1 MIESLKYS
9 GREANHTLN
18 FRRWSESKHAQ
29 YFTPLELAKTI
40 AKCISLFVP
49 LEGLNVLDPTCG
61 TGRLLKPFQDAG
73 SNVIGIE
80 LDKDTAFHTQKIL
93 GSKCVRVGD
102 ICEYRSHLKNQF
114 DVVVTNPPYG
124 ITWRTREYFQTS
136 RYDESIESQSAT
148 MEICSEALRY
158 YGYLIA
164 VIPTSTFTNEKDKQ
178 LKEFLYSNF
187 VVMAKI
193 TLENL
198 FLEEYGITP
207 KVDLIFAQKGYVGH
221 GEKQSP
227 LTASW
232 DYRDSNTHEQ
242 IERLI
247 AEAKERQISDAEL
260 DKNPKP
266 PDVPNLSLLKII
278 RFDPTLRLTEN
289 GVVGDHGSVMFAQ
302 FLDKF
307 DAYNPVLGKETG
319 AWEAYCSKPALLKRG
334 VEAAEFFLRSA
345 GFDLSVPNETR
356 LRLERAK
363 QKYARLAIP
372 IYRPEPHQLLAYFDE
387 KPYIAKAAVTDSE
400 GLPLFQKEKEYMF
413 RPTWVRNRE
422 TVKREVKTV
431 NDKKVTFIHD
441 VDRGYLAFSIQTE
454 SGLRTFKE
462 VERTEIDL
470 LTQAFD
476 LPKIKD
482 VADYFPELVEANRE
496 KITKQFPFLFEY
508 QKEDLARL
516 MLKDRIY
523 LGYEMGG
530 GKTVTGACWAAL
542 KGYRRILV
550 ISQPAAANNWERE
563 LKKFGF
569 AVHKLLNHRAVNEL
583 LVSSKQATPTFYVT
597 SYQFLSLDTQRV
609 YDPWTCVK
617 HDKDG
622 RQYHLKENNTG
633 RTCSDCGCDFESV
646 QRTCPKCED
655 HESWTGGHC
664 HHCGYQ
670 AWTYTN
676 ETTQYPAYKR
686 LKKGVFDCILIDEAQ
701 EAKSKNSFR
710 GRAIRAIKT
719 KGVALLTGTLMKG
732 YISDV
737 FWNIGKLVGFGNLL
751 FPYPYRGGAKMF
763 LDEFGTYEY
772 VSQQFADTL
781 HEGRARLLPEV
792 SNLNRF
798 WRILASFTVRRL
810 KDTMVELPPKQR
822 HYEMIRMTGSQ
833 STIYRELEKWAQE
846 EIQKALRD
854 QDEPNMGKIS
864 NALWKLRFAA
874 TVPTDAD
881 KLGDYA
887 IENDSWAKLERIV
900 ELVREIKAR
909 REQVVIFASLRSMVQ
924 AISERLKR
932 NGLKHVKITATSDVQ
947 KRLALIDEFQSDG
960 AVALVAGTNCANR
973 AFTITSANNVIIAN
987 LEFSPEPTVQ
997 AEDRVHRTGQTKP
1010 VNVYYLLSENT
1021 IDQDMWELITK
1032 KGEAIQHAI
1041 DMKAR
1046 DVSVAELLQSK
1057 AEIEVAIRVL
1067 GRQKLETVAVPTP
1080 AAKQVQTPK
1089 YLPLSSRKKRQKSRL
1104 EFETSLQTDLFF
1116 EIV

>member
-1 MIESLKYS
+1 MIDALEYS
-9 GREANHTLN
+9 GREAKHELN
-18 FRRWSESKHAQ
+18 FRHWSESKHAQ
-29 YFTPLELAKTI
+29 YFTPLELATTI
-40 AKCISLFVP
+40 AKCVALFAP

-61 TGRLLKPFQDAG
+61 NGRLLKPFKDAS

-80 LDKDTAFHTQKIL
+80 LDKDTAFHAQKVI
-93 GSKCVRVGD
+93 GSKCLRIGD
-102 ICEYRSHLKNQF
+102 ICEYRNHIKNQF

-124 ITWRTREYFQTS
+124 IVWRTREYFQTS
-136 RYDESIESQSAT
+136 RYDESIESQSGT
-148 MEICSEALRY
+148 LEICYEALRY
-158 YGYLIA
+158 SGYFIA
-164 VIPTSTFTNEKDKQ
+164 LIPTTTFTNEKDKK

-187 VVMAKI
+187 VFITKI
-193 TLENL
+193 TLENV
-198 FLEEYGITP
+198 FLNEYGITP
-207 KVDLIFAQKGYVGH
+207 KVDLVFAQKGYVGH

-227 LTASW
+227 LTAAW
-232 DYRDSNTHEQ
+232 DYRDPNTHEQ
-242 IERLI
+242 IEKLI
-247 AEAKERQISDAEL
+247 TEAKERQISDVEL
-260 DKNPKP
+260 NKNSQP
-266 PDVPNLSLLKII
+266 PEIPNLSVLKVY
-278 RFDPTLRLTEN
+278 RFDPALQLTEN
-289 GVVGDHGSVMFAQ
+289 GVVGDHGTLILAQ

-307 DAYNPVLGKETG
+307 DGYNPVLGKETG

-345 GFDLSVPNETR
+345 GFELSVPDETR

-363 QKYARLAIP
+363 QKYARFAIP

-387 KPYIAKAAVTDSE
+387 KPYVAKSAVTDSE
-400 GLPLFQKEKEYMF
+400 GSLLFQKGKEYMF

-431 NDKKVTFIHD
+431 NDKNVTFIHD

-454 SGLRTFKE
+454 SGVRTFRE
-462 VERTEIDL
+462 VERSEIDL

-482 VADYFPELVEANRE
+482 IADYFPELVEANRE
-496 KITKQFPFLFEY
+496 KIAKRFPFLFEY
-508 QKEDLARL
+508 QREDLARL
-516 MLKDRIY
+516 MIKDRIY

-550 ISQPAAANNWERE
+550 VCQPAAANNWERE

-569 AVHKLLNHRAVNEL
+569 VVHKLLNHQAMNEL
-583 LVSSKQATPTFYVT
+583 LVNPKPNAPTFYVT

-609 YDPWTCVK
+609 YDSWTCVK

-622 RQYHLKENNTG
+622 RQYHLKENNTS
-633 RTCSDCGCDFESV
+633 RTCSDCGSDFESV
-646 QRTCPKCED
+646 QRICPKCED

-664 HHCGYQ
+664 HQCGYQ
-670 AWTYTN
+670 AWTYTS
-676 ETTQYPAYKR
+676 ETKQYPAYKR
-686 LKKGVFDCILIDEAQ
+686 FKNGIFDCMLIDEAQ

-751 FPYPYRGGAKMF
+751 FPYPFKGGAKMF

-822 HYEMIRMTGSQ
+822 HYEMVRMTGSQ
-833 STIYRELEKWAQE
+833 STIYRELEEWAKE

-874 TVPTDAD
+874 TVPTDVD

-887 IENDSWAKLERIV
+887 IAGDSWAKLERIV

-909 REQVVIFASLRSMVQ
+909 REQVVIFASLRSMVL
-924 AISERLKR
+924 AIAERLKQE
-932 NGLKHVKITATSDVQ
+932 GLKHVKITATSDVQ

-960 AVALVAGTNCANR
+960 AIALVAGTNCANR
-973 AFTITSANNVIIAN
+973 AFTITSANNVIIVN

-1010 VNVYYLLSENT
+1010 VNVHYLLSENT

-1046 DVSVAELLQSK
+1046 DLNVAELLQSK

-1067 GRQKLETVAVPTP
+1067 GRQKPESVAAPTP
-1080 AAKQVQTPK
+1080 ESRQVQTVK
-1089 YLPLSSRKKRQKSRL
+1089 YLPQSTRTRRRKSRW
-1104 EFETSLQTDLFF
+1104 EFENPLQTDLFF
-1116 EIV
+1116 EVV